1 MNPKLKKVTDE
12 MDKTKAKI
20 TELQSRFKDL
30 ERQRTELEN
39 ADIIAMVR
47 GIDVPPDEFG
57 EFVRLFKEQQKN
69 KAVPDMDYQHDK
81 EDVTVE
87 N

>member
-12 MDKTKAKI
+12 IEKTRAKI
-20 TELQSRFKDL
+20 SDMQSKLKDL
-30 ERQRTELEN
+30 ERQKTELEN
-39 ADIIAMVR
+39 ADIIAMIR

-69 KAVPDMDYQHDK
+69 KAVPDMDYDENK
-81 EDVTVE
+81 EDMPVE

>member
-12 MDKTKAKI
+12 MDKTRAKI
-20 TELQSRFKDL
+20 SELQSRFKEL

-69 KAVPDMDYQHDK
+69 KAVPDMDYQNDK

>member
-1 MNPKLKKVTDE
+1 LNPKLKKVTDE
-12 MDKTKAKI
+12 MEKTRAKI
-20 TELQSRFKDL
+20 SELQSRFKDL
-30 ERQRTELEN
+30 ERQKSELEN

-47 GIDVPPDEFG
+47 GIDVPPDEFA
-57 EFVRLFKEQQKN
+57 EFVRLFKEQQKS
-69 KAVPDMDYQHDK
+69 KAVPDMNYDTDK